1 MTQLYK
7 EVKNSFMKY
16 EIKIKKL
23 KENEQNENIKEEY
36 N

>member
-7 EVKNSFMKY
+7 EVKNSFMKH

-23 KENEQNENIKEEY
+23 KENEQKENIKEEY